1 MPLSVALIYP
11 NTLAK
16 MKARIF
22 AIAAL
27 VLGLASCA
35 KDFAPEGN
43 AGGEVNFSLEVS
55 APEFGVTRLDADTR
69 AGHDSAFGAIDYL
82 SEAEWGGVDLRYI
95 LEVYDVASDYTNAE
109 PIKDRQVIVVDKYE
123 PVKFEVR
130 LAPGRNY
137 HFVVFA
143 DFVPQGAT
151 NVPTVNDQ
159 AEIGLRHNIGATL
172 GDITIKGDAIN
183 DEYADAYFATL
194 DYTPSNNVKN
204 TAEPIVLRRP
214 YAKVRVIATDLHE
227 LNLNVDPKAV
237 KVSYTAPHLV
247 GFNAV
252 NGEIS
257 TESTTTEYS
266 YVYADITKESLA
278 NHLYTEG
285 YDSQKVENAE
295 GVKRHSHMTLFTDY
309 ILATNTQESIQ
320 FTMSVYDDAT
330 MSTQPIKTTA
340 FNTQIPV
347 QRNYLTT
354 IIGNVLTTSTDI
366 NVSIDDNFAT
376 ELNEE
381 GVNLKER
388 ILLETLINGGK
399 FVLTEDLTLTAPHY
413 LEGTIECAA
422 DAVIDLNGH
431 TLKYEVPSDVENDDR
446 YAIFVRVLDNASLT
460 FVGEGKV
467 VSDGYIAS
475 VNEGGVLTVSE
486 GLFETNSCTLFQSNG
501 GEINI
506 FGGEFKAAPYNG
518 DYRYTINFVD
528 SKKQEGIIEIS
539 GGRFYQYNPS
549 ESHSEVPAMDFCA
562 NGFWGVE
569 DGEYYKVV
577 PQKHI
582 ELYADRAKVWSAE
595 GLIQWAY
602 IVNYGATD
610 ALKAVDGYTADFN
623 KDTYGLEIMAN
634 INMPAKAIDVVGEA
648 YVFTDEVITVD
659 NGIPSSSNWPTLSD
673 YETANQVFFGAT
685 IEGNNHTISGL
696 RMNANMVAV
705 GFICW
710 TKDSVIKDL
719 TFADAV
725 VYNQGSNLSESYTGI
740 VTGRAWDGSVIYNVH
755 VKNSSVLSAR
765 GEVGGIAGR
774 LYRRTVRSDGEIFNE
789 ELAYI
794 VYCSTDKNTTVE
806 GTQYI
811 GGIVGK
817 NYGAIMGHC
826 INNASVKGK
835 LDVGGIVGRL
845 RAYTTDADCYVINC
859 HSTAEATVEA
869 TTKNA
874 GGVVGSL
881 FKDNSHLRTVSWLIA
896 CSSESTI
903 SAPQYRGA
911 VVGAATASAT
921 VTSCWGLKK
930 GATNVVGTGKPTIN
944 AAYAYDAATDA
955 TQEQV
960 DAMNAAIEAFNV
972 AENNPQRLEIVKR
985 WALTANGP
993 VLQ

>member
-1 MPLSVALIYP
+1 
-11 NTLAK
+11 
-16 MKARIF
+16 MKTKFF

-27 VLGLASCA
+27 VLGMASCQR
-35 KDFAPEGN
+35 DIAPEAN
-43 AGGEVNFSLEVS
+43 FGGDVDFRLEVS
-55 APEFGVTRLDADTR
+55 APDFGVTRADADSQ

-82 SEAEWGGVDLRYI
+82 SDAEWAEVDLRYI
-95 LEVYDVASDYTNAE
+95 LEVYDKADDYTNAE
-109 PIKDRQVIVVDKYE
+109 PIKDRQVIIVDKYE
-123 PVKFEVR
+123 PVTFETR
-130 LAPGRNY
+130 LAPQRDY

-143 DFVPQGAT
+143 DFVAQGAT
-151 NVPTVNDQ
+151 NVPTEAAQ

-172 GDITIKGDAIN
+172 GDITIKNDAIN
-183 DEYADAYFATL
+183 DELADAYFATL
-194 DYTPSNNVKN
+194 DYNPSHNTHN

-214 YAKVRVIATDLHE
+214 YGKVRVVATDLAE
-227 LNLNVDPKAV
+227 LNLNVEPRAV
-237 KVSYTAPHLV
+237 RVAYNAYHANA
-247 GFNAV
+247 FNAV

-257 TESTTTEYS
+257 GEYVQEF
-266 YVYADITKESLA
+266 YDYGYAELHKNVAEGGLSQ
-278 NHLYTEG
+278 HLYTKG
-285 YDSQKVENAE
+285 YDAKTAE
-295 GVKRHSHMTLFTDY
+295 SKTGVVRHTHMTLFTDY
-309 ILATNTQESIQ
+309 ILAENTQNTINMV
-320 FTMSVYDDAT
+320 MSVYDVAVENIEGA
-330 MSTQPIKTTA
+330 QPIKTTA
-340 FNTQIPV
+340 FNTEIPV

-354 IIGNVLTTSTDI
+354 IIGNVLTTATDI
-366 NVSIDDNFAT
+366 HVSIDDNFAT
-376 ELNEE
+376 NDLGESL
-381 GVNLKER
+381 ER
-388 ILLETLINGGK
+388 ILLETLMNGGI
-399 FVLTEDLTLTAPHY
+399 FDLTEDLTISARTWLENDPLY
-413 LEGTIECAA
+413 LNG
-422 DAVIDLNGH
+422 DAVIRLNGH
-431 TLKYEVPSDVENDDR
+431 TLTYDIPSDMEGTGE
-446 YAIFVRVLDNASLT
+446 YAIMTRIENGASLT

-475 VNEGGVLTVSE
+475 VNEGGVLNISE
-486 GLFETNSCTLFQSNG
+486 GTFETESCTLFQSNG

-506 FGGEFKAAPYNG
+506 TGGVFKAAPYNG
-518 DYRYTINFVD
+518 DHRYTINFVD
-528 SKKQEGIIEIS
+528 AKKQDGLIEIS
-539 GGRFYQYNPS
+539 GGRFYKYNPS
-549 ESHSEVPAMDFCA
+549 ESHSEAPAMDFCA
-562 NGFWGVE
+562 NGFWGVA
-569 DGEYYKVV
+569 DGDWYEVV
-577 PQKHI
+577 
-582 ELYADRAKVWSAE
+582 AKKDFDLFVDHAEVYTAE
-595 GLIQWAY
+595 GLLQWSY
-602 IVNYGATD
+602 IVENGATA
-610 ALKAVDGYTADFN
+610 ALRALDGFDENTFDKNA
-623 KDTYGLEIMAN
+623 YGLKVMAN
-634 INMPAKAIDVVGEA
+634 IQLPARAFTVDAATET
-648 YVFTDEVITVD
+648 YVYTDEVITVE
-659 NGIPSSSNWPTLSD
+659 NGIPSASNWPTLSD

-859 HSTAEATVEA
+859 HSTAEATVYA

-911 VVGAATASAT
+911 VVGAATATAT

-985 WALTANGP
+985 WVLTADGP